1 MVDRPNRESAVN
13 EGITRVLSDYATGTV
28 QSADGTKIGF
38 RYRGSGPAVVLVHG
52 SMESG
57 LNHLALADALAPAY
71 TVYLPDRRGR
81 GLSGPHA
88 ADHGLATE
96 VADLHAVAEHA
107 GATRLFGVSAGGLV
121 VLETARRHADMVTKA
136 ALYEPAL
143 VLADSFYDNS
153 WLPRFDAEIAAG
165 KVTAAMVTSMFA
177 LRLAPPALKFFP
189 RGLLAGLTTLMLKG
203 EDKKAGP
210 EDVTMRRL
218 APTIRYEGVIIGE
231 AKGTE
236 AAYAD
241 VAAEVLLMAGG
252 RGLDWLRPGR
262 EALLR
267 VLPRARAVDYPELD
281 HGGSSD
287 PTKANPKGRP
297 DLVAKDLAEFFKD

>member
-1 MVDRPNRESAVN
+1 MLA
-13 EGITRVLSDYATGTV
+13 DYTTGTV
-28 QSADGTKIGF
+28 QSADGTTIGF
-38 RYRGSGPAVVLVHG
+38 RYRGNGPAAVLLHG

-57 LNHLALADALAPAY
+57 LNHVALADALADAY

-88 ADHGLATE
+88 AGHDLATE
-96 VADLHAVAEHA
+96 VADLHAVIAHA
-107 GATRLFGVSAGGLV
+107 GAARVFGVSAGGLIA
-121 VLETARRHADMVTKA
+121 LAAARKHPEIEKV

-143 VLADSFYDNS
+143 VLADSFYTND
-153 WLPRFDAEIAAG
+153 WLPRFDREIAAG
-165 KVTAAMVTSMFA
+165 KLPAAMVTSMFA
-177 LRLAPPALKFFP
+177 LRLAPAGLKVIP
-189 RGLLAGLTTLMLKG
+189 RGLLSGLTDLMLKG

-236 AAYAD
+236 NDYAD
-241 VAAEVLLMAGG
+241 VTAQVLLMSGG
-252 RGLDWLRPGR
+252 KGLTWLRPGR
-262 EALLR
+262 DALVR
-267 VLPRARAVDYPELD
+267 ILPHARTTEYPGLD

-287 PTKANPKGRP
+287 VTKANPKGRP
-297 DLVAKDLAEFFKD
+297 DLVARDVAEFFRD

>member
-1 MVDRPNRESAVN
+1 MVDRPD
-13 EGITRVLSDYATGTV
+13 GIERQRGGSHVLQDYGTGTV
-28 QSADGTKIGF
+28 ASADGTKIGF
-38 RYRGSGPAVVLVHG
+38 RYRGGGPAVVLVHG

-57 LNHLALADALAPAY
+57 LNHLALADALADRF

-81 GLSGPHA
+81 GLSGPHTP
-88 ADHGLATE
+88 DHSLATE
-96 VADLHAVAEHA
+96 VADLHAVVAQA

-121 VLETARRHADMVTKA
+121 ALATARRHPNLIGKV

-143 VLADSFYDNS
+143 VLADSFYDNA
-153 WLPRFDAEIAAG
+153 WLPKFDAQIAAG
-165 KVTAAMVTSMFA
+165 KVAAAMVTSMFA
-177 LRLAPPALKFFP
+177 MRLAPSALKLIP
-189 RGLLAGLTTLMLKG
+189 RPLLASLTGLMLKG

-236 AAYAD
+236 AQYAGLQ
-241 VAAEVLLMAGG
+241 AEVLLLGGG

-262 EALLR
+262 SALAKALPNSCT
-267 VLPRARAVDYPELD
+267 VLYPELD

-287 PTKANPKGRP
+287 PNKANPKGRP
-297 DLVAKDLAEFFKD
+297 DLVARDLGIFFKA

>member
-1 MVDRPNRESAVN
+1 MLE
-13 EGITRVLSDYATGTV
+13 DYATGSV
-28 QSADGTKIGF
+28 PSADGTGIGF
-38 RYRGSGPAVVLVHG
+38 RYRGEGPAVVLLHG

-57 LNHLALADALAPAY
+57 LNHIALADALAGAF

-96 VADLHAVAEHA
+96 VADLAAVLEHA
-107 GATRLFGVSAGGLV
+107 GAERVFGVSAGGLV
-121 VLETARRHADMVTKA
+121 ALEAARRYPSISKA

-153 WLPRFDAEIAAG
+153 WLPAFDAQIAAG
-165 KVTAAMVTSMFA
+165 KVPAAMVTSMFA
-177 LRLAPPALKFFP
+177 MRLAPAALKLFP
-189 RGLLAGLTTLMLKG
+189 RGLLARLTDLMLKG

-210 EDVTMRRL
+210 DEVTMRRL
-218 APTIRYEGVIIGE
+218 APTIRHEGVIIGE

-236 AAYAD
+236 AGYAD
-241 VAAEVLLMAGG
+241 VAAEVLLLSGG
-252 RGLDWLRPGR
+252 HGLDWLRPGHD
-262 EALLR
+262 ALAHT
-267 VLPRARAVDYPELD
+267 LPHARTIQYPDLD

-287 PTKANPKGRP
+287 VTKANPKGRP
-297 DLVAKDLAEFFKD
+297 DLVARDLLEFFKA